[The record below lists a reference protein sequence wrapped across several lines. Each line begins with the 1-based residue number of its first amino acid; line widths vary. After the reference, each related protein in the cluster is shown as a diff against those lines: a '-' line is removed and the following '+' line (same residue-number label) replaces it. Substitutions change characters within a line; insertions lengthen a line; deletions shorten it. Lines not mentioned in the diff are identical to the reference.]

1 MGGSQNLT
9 ITPESSSKI
18 AKMSFLC
25 ALFVVASHTSGG
37 PKWLQI
43 VLGIKPIAVPF
54 FFLLSG
60 YLFAGRFGEVGWYF
74 RQLKKRFASLFIPYV
89 IWNFVYWLF
98 AMGLVYMQ
106 IRLGLQSRAGNL
118 DGTLWQQWDVLGLH
132 PLYCPALGALWF
144 VRCLLVITLLSPLF
158 CVFTHRW
165 SFLLVFAGFVFA
177 LAVDWKFP
185 NPETEWLNI
194 WMLKGWCRAV
204 VYFGAGVWI
213 RFNCQNISRGG
224 GVRFSLISLA
234 VGWIMLRSGNHLL
247 YLVGIP
253 IAILGLWGV
262 LSAREWPRWLT
273 SCAFPIY
280 VLHGFFSMCII
291 GVIACAGLQ
300 TWAESSALAF
310 VLKWLTVTGG
320 SVLVA
325 VGIRKWSLK
334 MSNVV
339 FGGR

>member
-1 MGGSQNLT
+1 MGGSQNLM
-9 ITPESSSKI
+9 ITPEVSSKI

-25 ALFVVASHTSGG
+25 ALLVVACHISGG

-43 VLGIKPIAVPF
+43 ALGIRPIAVPF

-60 YLFAGRFGEVGWYF
+60 YLFAGRFGEAGWYS
-74 RQLKKRFASLFIPYV
+74 RQIKKRFATLFIPYV
-89 IWNFVYWLF
+89 IWNCAYWLF
-98 AMGLVYMQ
+98 AMGLVYAQ
-106 IRLGLQSRAGNL
+106 VHLGLESRAGNF
-118 DGTLWQQWDVLGLH
+118 DGILWRQWDVLGLH

-158 CVFTHRW
+158 YVFAYRW
-165 SFLLVFAGFVFA
+165 SVVFIAVGFVFA
-177 LAVDWKFP
+177 LIADWKCP
-185 NPETEWLNI
+185 NPDTGWLNI
-194 WMLKGWCRAV
+194 WMLKGWLRAA
-204 VYFGAGVWI
+204 VYFSAGVWL
-213 RFNCQNISRGG
+213 RFNYLNIS
-224 GVRFSLISLA
+224 GVRYSLISLA
-234 VGWIMLRSGNHLL
+234 VGWFMLCSGNNLL
-247 YLVGIP
+247 HLVGIP
-253 IAILGLWGV
+253 FSIFGLWGV
-262 LSAREWPRWLT
+262 ISTKGWPRWLT

-280 VLHGFFSMCII
+280 VLHGFFSMCVI
-291 GVIACAGLQ
+291 GVFTCAGLR

-310 VLKWLTVTGG
+310 ALKWLIMSGG

>member
-74 RQLKKRFASLFIPYV
+74 RQLKKRFLTLFTPYV
-89 IWNFVYWLF
+89 IWNCAYWLF
-98 AMGLVYMQ
+98 ATGLVYMQ
-106 IRLGLQSRAGNL
+106 IRLGLESRAGNL
-118 DGTLWQQWDVLGLH
+118 DGILWRQWDVLGLH

-144 VRCLLVITLLSPLF
+144 VRCLLVITLLSPIF
-158 CVFTHRW
+158 YVFTLRW
-165 SFLLVFAGFVFA
+165 SLALVFAGFVFV
-177 LAVDWKFP
+177 LIVDWKFP
-185 NPETEWLNI
+185 NPETGWLNI
-194 WMLKGWCRAV
+194 WMLKGWCRAA
-204 VYFGAGVWI
+204 VYFSAGVWL
-213 RFNCQNISRGG
+213 RFNHLDIPW
-224 GVRFSLISLA
+224 GVRYSLIPLA
-234 VGWIMLRSGNHLL
+234 IGWAMLCSGNRLL
-247 YLVGIP
+247 YQVGIP
-253 IAILGLWGV
+253 FAILGLWGV
-262 LSAREWPRWLT
+262 LSAKEWPRWLT
-273 SCAFPIY
+273 SCAFPVY

-291 GVIACAGLQ
+291 GVIACAGLR

-310 VLKWLTVTGG
+310 MLKWLIMSAG

-325 VGIRKWSLK
+325 VGIRKSSLK
-334 MSNVV
+334 FSNIV